1 MPDIDLMHSALMD
14 DLLLGQSGIAGY
26 PPGAAFGPR
35 LLYDFE
41 FIWVIKGSVKV
52 ELDQHRFEAPAGA
65 VLLGRP
71 GMTQRF
77 DWDTR
82 ARSIHAFLH
91 FSFDYSAPDWPPLN
105 QWPVVRQIAGEDI
118 VRPLFRYVIGL
129 TRSAPSTAPQLVES
143 AVTLMLQSYLSGK
156 TAVVS
161 EPHENL
167 PPAVQKTL
175 AAIRRALA
183 QTPPSPLTLQ
193 HLARAAHVTP
203 EHLCRLFRR
212 HLHMGPLECVGLAR
226 LERAASLLV
235 RTNLPIRQIA
245 DATGF
250 VSPYH
255 FSNKFRKVHG
265 YSPRDYR
272 MSMQSGFFIPSNPVI
287 QHLFVPTINPL

>member
-1 MPDIDLMHSALMD
+1 MHSALMD
-14 DLLLGQSGIAGY
+14 NLLLGQSGIAGY
-26 PPGAAFGPR
+26 PPGATFGPR

-41 FIWVIKGSVKV
+41 FIWIIEGSAKV
-52 ELDQHRFEAPAGA
+52 ELDQHRFEAPPGA

-77 DWDTR
+77 DWDPR
-82 ARSIHAFLH
+82 ARTIHAFLH
-91 FSFDYSAPDWPPLN
+91 FSFDYSAPGWPPLN
-105 QWPVVRQIAGEDI
+105 QWPVVRQIASEDI
-118 VRPLFRYVIGL
+118 IRPLFRYVIEL
-129 TRSAPSTAPQLVES
+129 ARNAPSTASQLVES
-143 AVTLMLQSYLSGK
+143 AVTLMLQSFLSGH
-156 TAVVS
+156 TTIVS
-161 EPHENL
+161 EPHEDL
-167 PPAVQKTL
+167 PPGVQKTL

-183 QTPPSPLTLQ
+183 QSPPTPLTLP

-212 HLHMGPLECVGLAR
+212 YLNMGPLECVGLAR

-245 DATGF
+245 DAAGF

-255 FSNKFRKVHG
+255 FSNKFRKVYG

-287 QHLFVPTINPL
+287 QQLFAPTLSAS

>member
-14 DLLLGQSGIAGY
+14 NLLLGQSGIAGY

-41 FIWVIKGSVKV
+41 FIWVIKGSAKV

-77 DWDTR
+77 DCDSRT
-82 ARSIHAFLH
+82 RSIHAFLH
-91 FSFDYSAPDWPPLN
+91 FSFDYSTPDWPPLN

-129 TRSAPSTAPQLVES
+129 AQGASGNSPQLLES
-143 AVTLMLQSYLSGK
+143 AVTLMLQSFLSGR
-156 TAVVS
+156 TAIVS
-161 EPHENL
+161 EPQEDL
-167 PPAVQKTL
+167 PSAVQKTL

-193 HLARAAHVTP
+193 HLAHAAHVTP

-212 HLHMGPLECVGLAR
+212 HLNMGPLECVGLAR

-245 DATGF
+245 EATGF
-250 VSPYH
+250 ASPYH
-255 FSNKFRKVHG
+255 FSNKFRKVQG

-287 QHLFVPTINPL
+287 QQLFVPTINPT